1 MNLTAVQKNDVLVC
15 SIEGDVD
22 INSAP
27 QMKKAFEAAAKN
39 KQTKIILNLDKVPY
53 IDSAGLATL
62 VTVLKYTKAYGG
74 KLKLINLSSK
84 VRGLFEITKL
94 EKLFSI
100 AEGEEEAIESFS

>member
-39 KQTKIILNLDKVPY
+39 KQTKIKQ
-53 IDSAGLATL
+53 
-62 VTVLKYTKAYGG
+62 TKNTTFCQCRISCFFFLSRQK
-74 KLKLINLSSK
+74 KLQIK
-84 VRGLFEITKL
+84 
-94 EKLFSI
+94 
-100 AEGEEEAIESFS
+100 